1 MNAAKKESGSVLID
15 IKVLPKT
22 MTDGCVHGWWQ
33 TGLTHAPRNETQKEA
48 LSELEENIKKY
59 K

>member
-1 MNAAKKESGSVLID
+1 
-15 IKVLPKT
+15 
-22 MTDGCVHGWWQ
+22 MTDGCVNGWWQ
-33 TGLTHAPRNETQKEA
+33 TGVTHSPRNETQREA